1 MAAANRDLI
10 RAINRFNILNAI
22 RTSGCLSRTDI
33 ARHTGLSQASVTGI
47 TADLITEGLL
57 KEEAIGASEGGR
69 RPVLLALNPDGAY
82 TLGVYLSISQISVVI
97 INFEADIVATHLM
110 ALDQSYY
117 TPEELAARS
126 AQAIQACM
134 WEASFSKDRI
144 AGVGIGVP
152 GLVDSQ
158 TGLVRF
164 LPNYQWAHVNL
175 QDIIRQQIDHPT
187 YVENSANTLTIA
199 EQWFGEGRGLDNFLL
214 ITLEHGVGMGVVING
229 QLFRG
234 DKGIAG
240 ELGHLTIDPRGPIC
254 RCGRK
259 GCLEASV
266 GNYAILR
273 EARQAAQQGLWSPPD
288 PGRIDIDT
296 ILEAA
301 RSGDPVLRRIYAEAG
316 RVLGVAV
323 ANLIKLMNPGKVFIA
338 GRGTAAGSMLFDSMQ
353 GVIPEV
359 ISAKLDASPEV
370 IVLPWNLTDYARG
383 AGVLVLQEIYKHP
396 VSRMMPLI

>member
-1 MAAANRDLI
+1 MAAANRELI

-22 RTSGCLSRTDI
+22 RTNGCLSRTDI
-33 ARHTGLSQASVTGI
+33 ARHSGLSQASVTGI
-47 TADLITEGLL
+47 TADLIAEGLL
-57 KEEAIGASEGGR
+57 REKAIGASEGGR
-69 RPVLLALNPDGAY
+69 RPVLLALNPEGAY
-82 TLGVYLSISQISVVI
+82 ALGVYLSISQISVVI

-110 ALDQSYY
+110 ALEQSYY
-117 TPEELAARS
+117 SPEELAVKTT
-126 AQAIQACM
+126 QAIQACM
-134 WEASFSKDRI
+134 WEANFSKERI

-164 LPNYQWAHVNL
+164 LPNYQWAQVNL
-175 QDIIRQQIDHPT
+175 RDIIRQRIDHPT
-187 YVENSANTLTIA
+187 YIDNSANTLTIA
-199 EQWFGEGRGLDNFLL
+199 EQWFGKGRGLDNFLL

-229 QLFRG
+229 QLIRG

-240 ELGHLTIDPRGPIC
+240 ELGHQTVDSGGAVC
-254 RCGRK
+254 RCGRR

-273 EARQAAQQGLWSPPD
+273 EARQAATQGLWSPPD
-288 PGRIDIDT
+288 PDRIT
-296 ILEAA
+296 VASVLETAL
-301 RSGDPVLRRIYAEAG
+301 SGERVLRRIYAEAG

-323 ANLIKLMNPGKVFIA
+323 ANLIKLLNPGKVFIA
-338 GRGTAAGSMLFDSMQ
+338 GRGTAAGAMLFDSMYA
-353 GVIPEV
+353 VIPEV
-359 ISAKLDASPEV
+359 ISAKLDTSPEV

>member
-1 MAAANRDLI
+1 MAAANRELI
-10 RAINRFNILNAI
+10 RAINRFNILNVI
-22 RTSGCLSRTDI
+22 RTNGCLSRTDI
-33 ARHTGLSQASVTGI
+33 ARRSGLSQASVTGI
-47 TADLITEGLL
+47 TADLIAEGLL
-57 KEEAIGASEGGR
+57 KEEAMGASVGGR
-69 RPVLLALNPDGAY
+69 RPVLLALNPEGAY
-82 TLGVYLSISQISVVI
+82 TLGVYLSIYQISVVI
-97 INFEADIVATHLM
+97 INFEADIVATHIM
-110 ALDQSYY
+110 ALEQTYY
-117 TPEELAARS
+117 APEALAGKT

-164 LPNYQWAHVNL
+164 LPNYQWDHVNL
-175 QDIIRQQIDHPT
+175 QDLVRQRIDHPT

-199 EQWFGEGRGLDNFLL
+199 EQWFGEGRGLDNFVL

-229 QLFRG
+229 QLYRG
-234 DKGIAG
+234 DKGVAG
-240 ELGHLTIDPRGPIC
+240 ELGHLTIDPHGAIC
-254 RCGRK
+254 RCGRR

-273 EARQAAQQGLWSPPD
+273 EARRAAAQGQWSPPD
-288 PGRIDIDT
+288 PEHIGIEAV
-296 ILEAA
+296 LEAA
-301 RSGDPVLRRIYAEAG
+301 WGGDPVLRRIYADAG

-323 ANLIKLMNPGKVFIA
+323 ANLIKLFNPGKVFIA
-338 GRGTAAGSMLFDSMQ
+338 GRGTAAGRMLFDSMHA
-353 GVIPEV
+353 VIPEV
-359 ISAKLDASPEV
+359 VSTKLDVNPQV
-370 IVLPWNLTDYARG
+370 IVQSWNLTDYARG